1 VDYADA
7 RVVHV
12 VAEEFA
18 VVTGA
23 VDTVAADE
31 TCGIGIRVV
40 VDGAMG
46 FAATHDLRP
55 GAVDAAVGRAVAIAR
70 AAAPRQR
77 LHLGERSP
85 VRGSYRTPVVLDPAA
100 VSIEDKLGRLLAADA
115 AARTVDGVTATR
127 VNLAWRRERKL
138 YADTTGSLIE
148 QELAGIGA
156 GLEVYARDDDDV
168 QRRSY
173 PEARGGQW
181 QGAGLEFVDAL
192 DLTGNAVRCAEE
204 AVALLSA
211 PVCPAGERTVILDP
225 SQLYMQI
232 HESCGHA
239 TELDRV
245 LGDEA
250 AYAGTSFLD
259 PAGVGHY
266 RYGSELVTLVADATE
281 LGGLG
286 TFGWDDEG
294 TPAQRYPL
302 IAAGVLTGFLSSRAT
317 AGELGGSSGGTVR
330 AESWNRL
337 PMIRMTNVSLQ
348 PVPGM
353 ALEEIVADTDDGLY
367 LATNKSWSID
377 DRRWNF
383 RFGTEVAYEIRHGRR
398 GRLFK
403 NATYSGI
410 TPRFWA
416 GCDAVADE
424 RSYQLFGTPNC
435 AKGMPPQAGF
445 VGHGS
450 SGARFRGVKVGS
462 A

>member
-1 VDYADA
+1 
-7 RVVHV
+7 
-12 VAEEFA
+12 
-18 VVTGA
+18 
-23 VDTVAADE
+23 
-31 TCGIGIRVV
+31 
-40 VDGAMG
+40 
-46 FAATHDLRP
+46 
-55 GAVDAAVGRAVAIAR
+55 
-70 AAAPRQR
+70 
-77 LHLGERSP
+77 
-85 VRGSYRTPVVLDPAA
+85 
-100 VSIEDKLGRLLAADA
+100 
-115 AARTVDGVTATR
+115 
-127 VNLAWRRERKL
+127 
-138 YADTTGSLIE
+138 
-148 QELAGIGA
+148 
-156 GLEVYARDDDDV
+156 
-168 QRRSY
+168 
-173 PEARGGQW
+173 
-181 QGAGLEFVDAL
+181 
-192 DLTGNAVRCAEE
+192 
-204 AVALLSA
+204 
-211 PVCPAGERTVILDP
+211 
-225 SQLYMQI
+225 
-232 HESCGHA
+232 
-239 TELDRV
+239 
-245 LGDEA
+245 
-250 AYAGTSFLD
+250 
-259 PAGVGHY
+259 
-266 RYGSELVTLVADATE
+266 
-281 LGGLG
+281 
-286 TFGWDDEG
+286 
-294 TPAQRYPL
+294 
-302 IAAGVLTGFLSSRAT
+302 VLTGFLSSRAT